1 MRGMNEMIVIRDC
14 CDHVPPVIANDV
26 FGGIFVYCPVC
37 GYTVHDQTLDEAL
50 SKWNDYRNGVKHE

>member
-1 MRGMNEMIVIRDC
+1 MIVIRDC
-14 CDHVPPVIANDV
+14 CDHVPPVIANDI

-50 SKWNDYRNGVKHE
+50 AKWNDYRNGIKRE

>member
-1 MRGMNEMIVIRDC
+1 MIVIRDC

-37 GYTVHDQTLDEAL
+37 GYTVHDNTLDEAL
-50 SKWNDYRNGVKHE
+50 SKWNDYRNGVNHGNKAD